1 MSLDKVKKG
10 DEVKILNIPNS
21 AAKEQF
27 IRFGIGEGS
36 VVVCQSKIPF
46 GPIILRKSRQE
57 IAVGRE
63 LARTIAVERS
73 ATTAKAN
80 RRYK

>member
-10 DEVKILNIPNS
+10 DAIKILLIPS
-21 AAKEQF
+21 KSAKEQF

-46 GPIILRKSRQE
+46 GPIILKKNRQE

-63 LARTIAVERS
+63 LARTIVVERR
-73 ATTAKAN
+73 ALVGKN
-80 RRYK
+80 